1 MIVSGLWHRSVI
13 FFRHFGSG
21 NPEVQS
27 MVVADHGA
35 HEVVVAATV
44 AVLTRYMAE
53 DLRHRRNQ

>member
-1 MIVSGLWHRSVI
+1 
-13 FFRHFGSG
+13 
-21 NPEVQS
+21 

-53 DLRHRRNQ
+53 DLRHRRNQQSDRFQRHF